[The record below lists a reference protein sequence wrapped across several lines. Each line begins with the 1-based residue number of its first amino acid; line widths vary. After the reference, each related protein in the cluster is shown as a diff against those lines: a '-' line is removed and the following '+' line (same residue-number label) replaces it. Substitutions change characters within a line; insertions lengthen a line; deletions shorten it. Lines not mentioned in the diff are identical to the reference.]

1 MHETVP
7 HRATL
12 WVGAAFCS
20 MSGAGILF
28 YGDSFFVQLTVLFLF
43 SAPPA
48 KPTHIGMKSVPSYVA
63 ANLLTRHVRE
73 AHANSLGLSQ
83 KGNPACRQERSIS

>member
-1 MHETVP
+1 
-7 HRATL
+7 
-12 WVGAAFCS
+12 

-63 ANLLTRHVRE
+63 ANLLTRHVRS
-73 AHANSLGLSQ
+73 A
-83 KGNPACRQERSIS
+83 R